1 MNEPLLAARTAR
13 LMLRAF
19 EPGDVAAIERL
30 FGDPVVMRYV
40 GAGGALPP
48 EAARRALERWSTDAR
63 TRDHSIWALV
73 EHSGSDV
80 IGWCG
85 LQNLPASDKVEVA
98 WLLDRPYWGRGYATE
113 AARAALTI
121 GFERAGL
128 REIVAIAHHENAA
141 SLNVMR
147 KLGMQPGGTVRYF
160 ERDMA
165 LFSIGA
171 DAFIAGEDI
180 ETFSAT

>member
-1 MNEPLLAARTAR
+1 MNEPLLVARTTR
-13 LMLRAF
+13 LVLRGF
-19 EPGDVAAIERL
+19 EAGDTAAIERL

-40 GAGGALPP
+40 GAGGALSP
-48 EAARRALERWSTDAR
+48 EAARRALARWSTDAR
-63 TRDHSIWALV
+63 TRDHTIWAV
-73 EHSGSDV
+73 TERDASDV

-113 AARAALTI
+113 AARAALAI
-121 GFERAGL
+121 GFEQAGL
-128 REIVAIAHHENAA
+128 REIVAIAHQENAA

-147 KLGMQPGGTVRYF
+147 KLGMQERGTVRYF

-165 LFSIGA
+165 MFAIGA
-171 DAFIAGEDI
+171 DEFILGEGI
-180 ETFSAT
+180 ETFPAT

>member
-13 LMLRAF
+13 LVLRAF
-19 EPGDVAAIERL
+19 EAVDAAAIERL
-30 FGDPVVMRYV
+30 FGDPVVMRHV

-48 EAARRALERWSTDAR
+48 EAARRALARWSSDAR
-63 TRDHSIWALV
+63 TRDHTIWAIL
-73 EHSGSDV
+73 ERDGAEV

-113 AARAALTI
+113 AARAALAI
-121 GFERAGL
+121 GFEQAGL
-128 REIVAIAHHENAA
+128 REIVAIAHQENAA

-147 KLGMQPGGTVRYF
+147 KLGMQARGTVRYF

-171 DAFIAGEDI
+171 DAFIAGENI
-180 ETFSAT
+180 ETFPAT